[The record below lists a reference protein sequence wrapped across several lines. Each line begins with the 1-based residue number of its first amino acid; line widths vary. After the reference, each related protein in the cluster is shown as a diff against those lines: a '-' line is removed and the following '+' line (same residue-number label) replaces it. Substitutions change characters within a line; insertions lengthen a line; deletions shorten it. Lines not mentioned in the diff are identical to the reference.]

1 MEGEAGKEL
10 GEDKRGKAYEENKK
24 HGNEYDP
31 VNHQSEEDLNKSTL
45 QGHSQHFEAMSEGV
59 QLWPEFEELQVVREE
74 MQKPESFH
82 LLQMWGRYL

>member
-31 VNHQSEEDLNKSTL
+31 VNH
-45 QGHSQHFEAMSEGV
+45 
-59 QLWPEFEELQVVREE
+59 
-74 MQKPESFH
+74 
-82 LLQMWGRYL
+82 